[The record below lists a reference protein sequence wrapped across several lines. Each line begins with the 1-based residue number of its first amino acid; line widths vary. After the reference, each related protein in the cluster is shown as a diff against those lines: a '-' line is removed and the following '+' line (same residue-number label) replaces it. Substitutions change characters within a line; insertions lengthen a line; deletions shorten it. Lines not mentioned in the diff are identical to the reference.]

1 MVASVQG
8 DEMFIRR
15 FTSLSA
21 LVVVTQ
27 VRLGN
32 AGRNSLR
39 GPRLLNLDFGLFRD
53 FAIVER
59 VHPQFRA
66 EAFNFTNTPHR
77 GLPAATLPAAA
88 WTSPHSDSDCASRS
102 DQITL
107 RVSEGRFSATP
118 ASVV

>member
-1 MVASVQG
+1 
-8 DEMFIRR
+8 MFIRR

-77 GLPAATLPAAA
+77 GCPP
-88 WTSPHSDSDCASRS
+88 PPDPRRH
-102 DQITL
+102 
-107 RVSEGRFSATP
+107 GRAHIPIRTAP
-118 ASVV
+118 LVLTR